1 MSTLSL
7 SLSDVSKR
15 KKERR
20 PRRDGAM
27 AAELG
32 AGRQVAAATLP

>member
-1 MSTLSL
+1 MA
-7 SLSDVSKR
+7 DVPKR

-20 PRRDGAM
+20 PRRDGAV

-32 AGRQVAAATLP
+32 AGRQVAAAALP